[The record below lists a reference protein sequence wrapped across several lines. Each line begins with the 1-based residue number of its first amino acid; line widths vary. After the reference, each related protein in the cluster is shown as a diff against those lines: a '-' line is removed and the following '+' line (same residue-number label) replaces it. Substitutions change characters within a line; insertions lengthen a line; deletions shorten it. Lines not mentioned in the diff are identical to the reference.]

1 MFSFHHVSL
10 SVQNLESSIEFYATF
25 GFEPVYDWQA
35 EDKKVAIVHLTQGIH
50 AHRPTGDL
58 QSSKRQS
65 GPFVKQEE
73 VLLELFCFED
83 ATEAPESSKELAT
96 DLPRIGIKHFGIRV
110 TDIHGALTHLRQ
122 LGLADDVEVVE
133 GKTGIQY
140 FFIKDPSGIL
150 VEIVQDDRGL

>member
-10 SVQNLESSIEFYATF
+10 SVRNLETSITFYSQL
-25 GFEPVYDWQA
+25 GFTPVYEWQA
-35 EDKKVAIVHLTQGIH
+35 EDKKVAIVHLKM
-50 AHRPTGDL
+50 D
-58 QSSKRQS
+58 
-65 GPFVKQEE
+65 EM
-73 VLLELFCFED
+73 LLELFCFSG

-110 TDIHGALTHLRQ
+110 ADIHGALTHLRQ
-122 LGLADDVEVVE
+122 QGLADGVEVVK
-133 GKTGIQY
+133 GKTGIDY

>member
-10 SVQNLESSIEFYATF
+10 SVQNLESSIEFYSTF
-25 GFEPVYDWQA
+25 GFEPVYEWQA
-35 EDKKVAIVHLTQGIH
+35 EDKRVAIVHLKM
-50 AHRPTGDL
+50 D
-58 QSSKRQS
+58 
-65 GPFVKQEE
+65 EM
-73 VLLELFCFED
+73 LLELFCFAD
-83 ATEAPESSKELAT
+83 ASAAPESSKELAT

-110 TDIHGALTHLRQ
+110 ADIHVAREALQ
-122 LGLADDVEVVE
+122 AAGLADGVEVVE